1 MAPAAEVPGNLIVM
15 GQILVPYGVQGWV
28 KVRPQTELPDA
39 LLRYS
44 TWWVRP
50 ARSAQW
56 REMNCIAGRVH
67 ADTLLVQLEGVGT
80 REAALGLKLADI
92 GVPRS
97 ALPAAKAREIYCV
110 DLVGLAVANRA
121 GVPLGEVEA
130 VVDHGAHP
138 LLQVTRPGG
147 GAPRLIPYVAA
158 TIDRVDLAA
167 RRIDVDW
174 GEDW

>member
-1 MAPAAEVPGNLIVM
+1 MAPAAEDPGNLVVM
-15 GQILVPYGVQGWV
+15 GQILVPHGVRGWV

-39 LLRYS
+39 LLGYR

-50 ARSAQW
+50 PRSSW
-56 REMNCIAGRVH
+56 REMKPVAGRLH
-67 ADTLLVQLEGVGT
+67 ADTLVVQLEGVDT
-80 REAALGLKLADI
+80 REAAVGLKLADI
-92 GVPRS
+92 GVPRA
-97 ALPAAKAREIYCV
+97 ALPPVGATEIYCV

-121 GVPLGEVEA
+121 GKVLGEVEA

-138 LLQVTRPGG
+138 LLQVARQGG
-147 GAPRLIPYVAA
+147 GAARLIPYVPA

-174 GEDW
+174 AEDW

>member
-15 GQILVPYGVQGWV
+15 GQILAPYGIQGWV
-28 KVRPQTELPDA
+28 KVRPHTEHPDA
-39 LLRYS
+39 LLGYA

-50 ARSAQW
+50 ASAAQW
-56 REMNCIAGRVH
+56 REMNRVAGRVH
-67 ADTLLVQLEGVGT
+67 ADTLVVQLEGVDS
-80 REAALGLKLADI
+80 RDAALGLKLADI
-92 GVPRS
+92 GVPRA
-97 ALPAAKAREIYCV
+97 ALPAVKATEIYCV

-147 GAPRLIPYVAA
+147 GAPRLIPYVPA
-158 TIDRVDLAA
+158 TIDHVDRAA